1 MTYKHEK
8 LVLVD
13 DNGGTQNTTGNLME
27 NGTIIDYG
35 WNNIHNDPIV
45 AKNVQVE
52 DPFCLTV

>member
-52 DPFCLTV
+52 DHFA